1 MIRVEQLC
9 KRFGALT
16 AVDGLNLEVQPG
28 ELFGFLGPNGAGKT
42 TTIRMLTGLL
52 RPTAGWVVI
61 GGYDI
66 QREPVRAKALLG
78 YVPDEPVLYEKLT
91 GREFLTFMADLYRVD
106 RSRRNE
112 RIPELLELFGL
123 SECADELI
131 QSYSRGMR
139 QKLAVAGALVHEPRV
154 LILDEPT
161 VGLDP
166 RGARVLKDVLR
177 ALIGRGVTVF
187 MSTHVL
193 EIAEHMCTR
202 VGIIDWGPLI
212 ACGTMEELRAQARE
226 DSATLEDIFLKL
238 TGVAFFAVW
247 FVLAQEAFYGGWA
260 GSSEV
265 WRRQQRAVCVAPA
278 AAEVR
283 ARAGRTAGQA
293 SPVLAVAPRK
303 SGASYATCGNG
314 RKRCT

>member
-1 MIRVEQLC
+1 MIKTDGLC
-9 KRFGALT
+9 KRYGTLT
-16 AVDGLNLEVQPG
+16 AVDGLNLEVGPG

-52 RPTAGWVVI
+52 RPTAGRVFI
-61 GGYDI
+61 GGYDV

-106 RSRRNE
+106 GSRRNE

-123 SECADELI
+123 TERGDDLI

-139 QKLAVAGALVHEPRV
+139 QKIAVAGALVHEPRV
-154 LILDEPT
+154 LVLDEPT

-166 RGARVLKDVLR
+166 RSARVLKDVLR
-177 ALIGRGVTVF
+177 ALTGRGVTVF

-193 EIAEHMCTR
+193 EIAERMCTR
-202 VGIIDWGPLI
+202 VGIIDRGRLI

-238 TGVAFFAVW
+238 TGGTEYEEVIR
-247 FVLAQEAFYGGWA
+247 LLGEEA
-260 GSSEV
+260 
-265 WRRQQRAVCVAPA
+265 
-278 AAEVR
+278 
-283 ARAGRTAGQA
+283 A
-293 SPVLAVAPRK
+293 S
-303 SGASYATCGNG
+303 
-314 RKRCT
+314 

>member
-1 MIRVEQLC
+1 MIKTDGLC
-9 KRFGALT
+9 KRYGTLT
-16 AVDGLNLEVQPG
+16 AVDGLNLEVGPG

-52 RPTAGWVVI
+52 RPTAGRVFI
-61 GGYDI
+61 GGYDV

-123 SECADELI
+123 TERGDDLI

-139 QKLAVAGALVHEPRV
+139 QKIAVAGALVHEPRV

-166 RGARVLKDVLR
+166 RSARVLKDILR
-177 ALIGRGVTVF
+177 ALTGRGVTVF

-193 EIAEHMCTR
+193 EIAERMCTR
-202 VGIIDWGPLI
+202 VGIIDRGRLI
-212 ACGTMEELRAQARE
+212 SCGTMVELRAQARE

-238 TGVAFFAVW
+238 TGGTEYEEVIR
-247 FVLAQEAFYGGWA
+247 LLGEEA
-260 GSSEV
+260 
-265 WRRQQRAVCVAPA
+265 
-278 AAEVR
+278 
-283 ARAGRTAGQA
+283 A
-293 SPVLAVAPRK
+293 S
-303 SGASYATCGNG
+303 
-314 RKRCT
+314 

>member
-1 MIRVEQLC
+1 MIRTEGLS
-9 KRFGALT
+9 KRFGSLA
-16 AVDGLNLEVQPG
+16 AVENLNLEVGPG

-52 RPTAGWVVI
+52 RPTAGRVFI

-66 QREPVRAKALLG
+66 QKEPVRAKALLG

-91 GREFLTFMADLYRVD
+91 GREFLTFMADLYRVGV
-106 RSRRNE
+106 SRRNE

-123 SECADELI
+123 TERGDDLI

-166 RGARVLKDVLR
+166 RSARVLKDILR
-177 ALIGRGVTVF
+177 ALAARGVTVF

-193 EIAEHMCTR
+193 EIAERMCTR
-202 VGIIDWGPLI
+202 VGIIDRGRLI

-238 TGVAFFAVW
+238 TGGTEYEEVIR
-247 FVLAQEAFYGGWA
+247 LLGEEA
-260 GSSEV
+260 
-265 WRRQQRAVCVAPA
+265 
-278 AAEVR
+278 
-283 ARAGRTAGQA
+283 A
-293 SPVLAVAPRK
+293 S
-303 SGASYATCGNG
+303 
-314 RKRCT
+314 

>member
-1 MIRVEQLC
+1 MIRAEELC
-9 KRFGALT
+9 KRYGRLA
-16 AVDGLNLEVQPG
+16 AVDGLNLEVGPG

-52 RPTAGWVVI
+52 RPTSGRVFI
-61 GGYDI
+61 GGYDV

-91 GREFLTFMADLYRVD
+91 GHEFLAFMADLYRVD
-106 RSRRNE
+106 KGRRDG

-123 SECADELI
+123 SERGDDLI

-139 QKLAVAGALVHEPRV
+139 QKIAVAGALVHDPRV

-166 RGARVLKDVLR
+166 RSARVLKDILR
-177 ALIGRGVTVF
+177 ALAGLGVSVF

-193 EIAEHMCTR
+193 EIAERMCTR
-202 VGIIDWGPLI
+202 VGIIDRGRLI
-212 ACGTMEELRAQARE
+212 TCGNMEELRAQARE

-238 TGVAFFAVW
+238 TGGTEYEEVIR
-247 FVLAQEAFYGGWA
+247 LLGEEA
-260 GSSEV
+260 
-265 WRRQQRAVCVAPA
+265 
-278 AAEVR
+278 
-283 ARAGRTAGQA
+283 A
-293 SPVLAVAPRK
+293 S
-303 SGASYATCGNG
+303 
-314 RKRCT
+314 

>member
-1 MIRVEQLC
+1 MIRTKGLC
-9 KRFGALT
+9 KRFGALA
-16 AVDGLNLEVQPG
+16 AVEDLNLEVGPG

-52 RPTAGWVVI
+52 RPTAGRVFI

-66 QREPVRAKALLG
+66 QKEPVRAKALLG

-91 GREFLTFMADLYRVD
+91 GREFLTFMADLYRVGV
-106 RSRRNE
+106 SRRNE

-123 SECADELI
+123 TERGDDLI

-166 RGARVLKDVLR
+166 RSARVLKDVLR
-177 ALIGRGVTVF
+177 ALAARGVTVF

-193 EIAEHMCTR
+193 EIAERMCTR
-202 VGIIDWGPLI
+202 VGIIDRGRLI
-212 ACGTMEELRAQARE
+212 ACGTMEELRAQARA

-238 TGVAFFAVW
+238 TGGTEYEEVIR
-247 FVLAQEAFYGGWA
+247 LLGEEA
-260 GSSEV
+260 
-265 WRRQQRAVCVAPA
+265 
-278 AAEVR
+278 
-283 ARAGRTAGQA
+283 A
-293 SPVLAVAPRK
+293 S
-303 SGASYATCGNG
+303 
-314 RKRCT
+314 

>member
-1 MIRVEQLC
+1 VIRTEGLS
-9 KRFGALT
+9 KRFGSLA
-16 AVDGLNLEVQPG
+16 AVENLNLEVGPG

-52 RPTAGWVVI
+52 RPTAGRVFI

-66 QREPVRAKALLG
+66 QKEPVRAKALLG

-91 GREFLTFMADLYRVD
+91 GREFLTFMADLYRVGV
-106 RSRRNE
+106 SRRNE

-123 SECADELI
+123 TERGDDLI

-166 RGARVLKDVLR
+166 RSARVLKDILR
-177 ALIGRGVTVF
+177 ALAARGVTVF

-193 EIAEHMCTR
+193 EIAERMCTR
-202 VGIIDWGPLI
+202 VGIIDRGRLI

-238 TGVAFFAVW
+238 TGGTEYEEVIR
-247 FVLAQEAFYGGWA
+247 LLGEEA
-260 GSSEV
+260 
-265 WRRQQRAVCVAPA
+265 
-278 AAEVR
+278 
-283 ARAGRTAGQA
+283 A
-293 SPVLAVAPRK
+293 S
-303 SGASYATCGNG
+303 
-314 RKRCT
+314 